1 MRIILLGAPGSGK
14 GTQGDLISGKYG
26 FPKIS
31 SGDLL
36 RQAVADGTPLGR
48 AAEAKMKRGELVSD
62 DVVIG
67 MIKDRI
73 KKEDCQKGYILDGFP
88 RTISQALSLERMSPD
103 GVEIVFDI
111 HLDDQV
117 VFDRI
122 SARRICSGCNHI
134 FNLQLKATG
143 QREICENCGGTLI
156 QRADDKPEV
165 IKDRLKIYHEQ
176 RETLVVFYKGKNVYL
191 CVEGDA
197 DRAKIFENIC
207 IFLDNKIAQEKR
219 TTGTNDYL

>member
-1 MRIILLGAPGSGK
+1 MRIIMLGAPGSGK

-36 RQAVADGTPLGR
+36 RQAVTDGTPLGR
-48 AAEAKMKRGELVSD
+48 EAEAVMKRGELVSD
-62 DVVIG
+62 DVVIR

-73 KKEDCQKGYILDGFP
+73 IKKDCQQGYILDGFP
-88 RTISQALSLERMSPD
+88 RTISQALALERMSPD
-103 GVEIVFDI
+103 EAEIVFDI

-134 FNLQLKATG
+134 FNLQPNTAG
-143 QREICENCGGTLI
+143 QREICENCGGTLVR
-156 QRADDKPEV
+156 RADDKPEV
-165 IKDRLKIYHEQ
+165 IKDRLKVYHEQ
-176 RETLVVFYKGKNVYL
+176 RETLVVFYKEKNVYL

-197 DRAKIFENIC
+197 DREDIFENIC
-207 IFLDNKIAQEKR
+207 IFLDNR
-219 TTGTNDYL
+219 TAPAHMNHRNQ

>member
-14 GTQGDLISGKYG
+14 GTQGDLITRKFG

-36 RQAVADGTPLGR
+36 RQAVRDNTPLGR
-48 AAEAKMKRGELVSD
+48 EAEAVMKRGDLVSD
-62 DVVIG
+62 HVVIG
-67 MIKDRI
+67 MIKERI
-73 KKEDCQKGYILDGFP
+73 EKEDCQKGYTLDGFP
-88 RTISQALSLERMSPD
+88 RTISQALALEKMSPEEA
-103 GVEIVFDI
+103 EIVIDI

-117 VFDRI
+117 VIDRI

-134 FNLQLKATG
+134 FNLLPKSPEFKG
-143 QREICENCGGTLI
+143 ICEDCGGTLV

-165 IKDRLKIYHEQ
+165 IKDRLKVYHEQ
-176 RETLVVFYKGKNVYL
+176 RETLVEFYKEKNVYT

-197 DRAKIFENIC
+197 DREYIFESIC
-207 IFLDNKIAQEKR
+207 SLLDR
-219 TTGTNDYL
+219 TGAHAIKYAMVL

>member
-1 MRIILLGAPGSGK
+1 MRIIMMGAPGSGK

-26 FPKIS
+26 FSKIS

-36 RQAVADGTPLGR
+36 RQAVTDGTPLGR
-48 AAEAKMKRGELVSD
+48 EAEAVMKRGELVSD

-73 KKEDCQKGYILDGFP
+73 LKEDCQQGYILDGFP
-88 RTISQALSLERMSPD
+88 RTISQALALERMSPD
-103 GVEIVFDI
+103 EAEIVFDI

-117 VFDRI
+117 VIDRI

-134 FNLQLKATG
+134 FNLQPNAAD
-143 QREICENCGGTLI
+143 QREICKNCGGTLVR
-156 QRADDKPEV
+156 RADDKPEV
-165 IKDRLKIYHEQ
+165 IKDRLKVYHEQ
-176 RETLVVFYKGKNVYL
+176 RETLVVFYKEKNVYF

-197 DRAKIFENIC
+197 DREDIFENIC
-207 IFLDNKIAQEKR
+207 IFLDRKIAQAQ
-219 TTGTNDYL
+219 TNYRVK

>member
-14 GTQGDLISGKYG
+14 GTQGDLIAGKYG

-36 RQAVADGTPLGR
+36 RQAVRDNTPLGR
-48 AAEAKMKRGELVSD
+48 EAEAMMKRGELVSD

-67 MIKDRI
+67 MIKERI
-73 KKEDCQKGYILDGFP
+73 KKEDCQQGYILDGFP
-88 RTISQALSLERMSPD
+88 RTISQAVALERMSPD
-103 GVEIVFDI
+103 EAEIVFDI
-111 HLDDQV
+111 HLDDQI

-122 SARRICSGCNHI
+122 SARRICSDCNHI
-134 FNLQLKATG
+134 FNLQLKFAD
-143 QREICENCGGTLI
+143 QREICKDCGGTLV

-165 IKDRLKIYHEQ
+165 IKDRLEVYHEQ
-176 RETLVVFYKGKNVYL
+176 KETLVVFYKGKNVYL

-197 DRAKIFENIC
+197 DIMDIFENIC
-207 IFLDNKIAQEKR
+207 FLLDRKVAQEHK
-219 TTGTNDYL
+219 NDTVQ